1 MGFLLR
7 SPYGVVVYQKH
18 WALSRL
24 RGEGSTRRHRHLPLW
39 RNSSVA
45 GLYPAGVSAN
55 LTGGSI
61 GDGVLSQHRR
71 TRAHQLSITLAQ

>member
-7 SPYGVVVYQKH
+7 SPYGAVVYQKH

-24 RGEGSTRRHRHLPLW
+24 RDEGSTRRHRHLPLW

-45 GLYPAGVSAN
+45 GLYPAGIGAN
-55 LTGGSI
+55 PIGGSS
-61 GDGVLSQHRR
+61 GDDVP
-71 TRAHQLSITLAQ
+71 

>member
-1 MGFLLR
+1 
-7 SPYGVVVYQKH
+7 VVYQKH

-45 GLYPAGVSAN
+45 GLYPAGVSVN